1 MEYWW
6 YGYNVSCYKNKFSCF
21 THILHDY
28 PFMFSNFQCIVD
40 TEPQKPSITQNQ
52 PHFTHDLSSL
62 ELETLDKN
70 EEEAEETWRAASTL
84 GCPSL

>member
-1 MEYWW
+1 
-6 YGYNVSCYKNKFSCF
+6 
-21 THILHDY
+21 
-28 PFMFSNFQCIVD
+28 MFSNFQCIVD

-70 EEEAEETWRAASTL
+70 EEEAEET
-84 GCPSL
+84 